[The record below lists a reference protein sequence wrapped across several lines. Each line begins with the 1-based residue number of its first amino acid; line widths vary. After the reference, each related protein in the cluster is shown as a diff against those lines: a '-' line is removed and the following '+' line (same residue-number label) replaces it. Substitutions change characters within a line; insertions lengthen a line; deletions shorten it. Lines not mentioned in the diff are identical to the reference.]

1 MALEIIQNSN
11 REIFFTKT
19 LDTELSHEANI
30 QNIKKIHYIHIFGV
44 LENKQE
50 ECYSD
55 IAIGSG

>member
-11 REIFFTKT
+11 REILFTKT

-30 QNIKKIHYIHIFGV
+30 QNIKKVNYIHILGL

-55 IAIGSG
+55 IGSG